1 MNDNMN
7 SIALNNIVSSYGW
20 QTNNIVI
27 IDNKLKISLKNE
39 YGNLKTKEYL
49 MSSEEAKKLFSRT

>member
-49 MSSEEAKKLFSRT
+49 ISRT